1 MSAAF
6 ILSAARAPR
15 LSQALASALQ
25 SAPAPQEALFGWDT
39 PAAADSLPALNCPS
53 VILNSSLRALSYAA
67 QTLLSR
73 EASLVLVA
81 GGLPGDYAAFLLAAP
96 EIIGARNL
104 EPLAL
109 LASWSFDGLPRALAK
124 AEIAEEE
131 LACRL
136 SGPSGA
142 LTVYELLATLRREKT
157 HWGLAAAS
165 AGFLT
170 LERV

>member
-6 ILSAARAPR
+6 LLAAARAPR
-15 LSQALASALQ
+15 LSQAIAPVLQ
-25 SAPAPQEALFGWDT
+25 GLPAPQDALIGWDAPEAVET
-39 PAAADSLPALNCPS
+39 LPALTCSS
-53 VILNSSLRALSYAA
+53 VMLNSSLRALAYAA
-67 QTLLSR
+67 QTLQSR
-73 EASLVLVA
+73 QASLLLAA

-109 LASWSFDGLPRALAK
+109 LASWSFDGLPRALAL
-124 AEIAEEE
+124 AEIAEKD

-136 SGPSGA
+136 EGPAGA
-142 LTVYELLATLRREKT
+142 LAVYELLTSLREKKAR
-157 HWGLAAAS
+157 WGLVS
-165 AGFLT
+165 VAGAFLT

>member
-6 ILSAARAPR
+6 LLSAARAPR
-15 LSQALASALQ
+15 LSQAVASALN
-25 SAPAPQEALFGWDT
+25 SLPAPQEALFGWDT
-39 PAAADSLPALNCPS
+39 PEAAASLPALNCPS
-53 VILNSSLRALSYAA
+53 VTLNSSLRAITYAA

-73 EASLVLVA
+73 EASLILAA
-81 GGLPGDYAAFLLAAP
+81 GGLPGDYAAFALAAP
-96 EIIGARNL
+96 EVIGARNL

-124 AEIAEEE
+124 AEITEED

-136 SGPSGA
+136 SGPAGV
-142 LTVYELLATLRREKT
+142 LTVYELLATLQREKS
-157 HWGLAAAS
+157 HWGLATVSDA
-165 AGFLT
+165 FLT